1 MKKRISATVDEETIK
16 ILKEILKWG
25 LYRNMS
31 HAVEEAIKLFL
42 DHHRVN
48 PVPVVDDQKRVV
60 GIVSRYD
67 VLKIFGMIKM

>member
-31 HAVEEAIKLFL
+31 HAVEEAIKLL
-42 DHHRVN
+42 R
-48 PVPVVDDQKRVV
+48 KRKND
-60 GIVSRYD
+60 S
-67 VLKIFGMIKM
+67 